1 MAALMTFLKEN
12 WKTLLGGIALGAI
25 LGASLAGY
33 AVYLSQEPGRQAL
46 VAVAKANEDLGACA
60 VALKE
65 AKDAVDEAA
74 KDREACEKTT
84 TAKTEL
90 DKQFAEAKDEIAKL
104 AAALQKATTRP
115 AEKATATKQE
125 ARGQVPAHSSTDNKR
140 EKASSAYREN
150 RGSRK
155 DEQSPRD
162 NWEQGL

>member
-1 MAALMTFLKEN
+1 MAALMTLLKEN
-12 WKTLLGGIALGAI
+12 WKTLLGGFALGAI

-84 TAKTEL
+84 AAKTEL
-90 DKQFAEAKDEIAKL
+90 DKQLAEAKDEIAKL
-104 AAALQKATTRP
+104 TAALQKPPTRP
-115 AEKATATKQE
+115 AEKAPAAKPETKAQI
-125 ARGQVPAHSSTDNKR
+125 PAYSNTDSKR
-140 EKASSAYREN
+140 KASSAYRES
-150 RGSRK
+150 RESRK
-155 DEQSPRD
+155 DEQSPRS